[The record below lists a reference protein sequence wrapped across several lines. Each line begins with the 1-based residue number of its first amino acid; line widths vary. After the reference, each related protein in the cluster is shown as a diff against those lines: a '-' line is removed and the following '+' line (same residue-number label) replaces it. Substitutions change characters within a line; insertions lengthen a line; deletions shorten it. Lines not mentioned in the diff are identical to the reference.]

1 LNICGKI
8 VLFVKIQCFKLFCFQ
23 EGFGP
28 QSLGAA
34 YRPAGAGDHDNVDFR
49 KQFLEQRDKKNMEE
63 AEDVDVNAAIH
74 GEKILLYHPKILSMF
89 TQ

>member
-1 LNICGKI
+1 M
-8 VLFVKIQCFKLFCFQ
+8 
-23 EGFGP
+23 
-28 QSLGAA
+28 GAA

-74 GEKILLYHPKILSMF
+74 GEKILLYHPKRLKYFLCLRNDSNVLSKLGFPM
-89 TQ
+89 

>member
-1 LNICGKI
+1 M
-8 VLFVKIQCFKLFCFQ
+8 
-23 EGFGP
+23 
-28 QSLGAA
+28 GAA

>member
-1 LNICGKI
+1 MVVKAQRHPKPPFCI
-8 VLFVKIQCFKLFCFQ
+8 VLTFLNFQFQ

-34 YRPAGAGDHDNVDFR
+34 YLPVGSNNQDNVDFR
-49 KQFLEQRDKKNMEE
+49 KQFLDQKNKKNMEE

-74 GEKILLYHPKILSMF
+74 GRK
-89 TQ
+89 

>member
-1 LNICGKI
+1 VSERLHHH
-8 VLFVKIQCFKLFCFQ
+8 LQ

-34 YRPAGAGDHDNVDFR
+34 YRPVGANNQDNVDFR
-49 KQFLEQRDKKNMEE
+49 KQFLDQRNKKNMEE

-74 GEKILLYHPKILSMF
+74 GNWTATWPNLL
-89 TQ
+89 

>member
-1 LNICGKI
+1 MAANIFSL
-8 VLFVKIQCFKLFCFQ
+8 VVIQLVDLISFQ

-34 YRPAGAGDHDNVDFR
+34 YRPAGADGDDVDFR
-49 KQFLEQRDKKNMEE
+49 KQFLDQRNKKNMEE

-74 GEKILLYHPKILSMF
+74 GSAKHFPL
-89 TQ
+89 